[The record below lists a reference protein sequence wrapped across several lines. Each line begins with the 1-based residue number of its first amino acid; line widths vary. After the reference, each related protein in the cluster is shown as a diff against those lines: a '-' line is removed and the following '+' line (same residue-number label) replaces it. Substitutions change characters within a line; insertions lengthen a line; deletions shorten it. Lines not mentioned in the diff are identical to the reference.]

1 MFGRKKEAETPPELV
16 EEPAQQQ
23 YPGSQK
29 KGRPTPTRK
38 EQEAARRRPLV
49 PDDRKAARLAE
60 REAARRRQMETRIA
74 LETGDESRMPVR
86 DRGPQKRFARDYV
99 DARWSLGEWLM
110 LIVVLWLVAS
120 FTVTGNFQ
128 AQAIMYGVLW
138 TVMGLVLLEA
148 FLRSRGLKKALME
161 RFGEIEPG
169 TVWYGV
175 TRQMQLRRLRMPKPQ
190 VARGEEP
197 RR

>member
-1 MFGRKKEAETPPELV
+1 MFGRKKEVKATPETV
-16 EEPAQQQ
+16 EEPVEQQR
-23 YPGSQK
+23 PGSQK

-49 PDDRKAARLAE
+49 PDDRKAARMAE

-74 LETGDESRMPVR
+74 LETGDESRMPLR
-86 DRGPQKRFARDYV
+86 DQGPQKRFARDYV
-99 DARWSLGEWLM
+99 DGRWSLGEWLM
-110 LIVVLWLVAS
+110 LIVVAWLVFS

-138 TVMGLVLLEA
+138 VVMGLVILEA
-148 FLRSRGLKKALME
+148 FLRSRALKKALLA

>member
-1 MFGRKKEAETPPELV
+1 MKATPETV
-16 EEPAQQQ
+16 EEPVEQQR
-23 YPGSQK
+23 PGSQK

-49 PDDRKAARLAE
+49 PDDRKAARMAE

-74 LETGDESRMPVR
+74 LETGDESRMPLR
-86 DRGPQKRFARDYV
+86 DQGPQKRFARDYV
-99 DARWSLGEWLM
+99 DGRWSLGEWLM
-110 LIVVLWLVAS
+110 LIVVAWLVFS

-138 TVMGLVLLEA
+138 VVMGLVILEA
-148 FLRSRGLKKALME
+148 FLRSRALKKALLA